1 MGFRKLRIAPIN
13 SWVSEDGYPVY
24 GPFVKLQDAAASNE
38 LNSVELTITNVTKEK
53 TFQADDKEEVK
64 KVVVRAEGTLK
75 VYECIPSVARA
86 MFGYAVDANGNTIE
100 KLNSAEKKRY
110 GVFFEGKTA
119 KDTKYQKYIYDVE
132 FEEISPTFST
142 DTGED
147 AATLEIPFKIRF
159 IEADG
164 AATRAATVYE
174 GNNGWVAN
182 EPTIMYKG
190 VQTQG
195 GLIPLN
201 APIISLDEN
210 DGVNWLAIPN
220 ASSYVVVV
228 NGVAQTAQ
236 TELAFPAETDAGSYS
251 VHVIAKGDGT
261 TYTDSPN
268 SNVVSY
274 TVEE

>member
-1 MGFRKLRIAPIN
+1 MGFRKLRIAPIS

-24 GPFVKLQDAAASNE
+24 GPFVKLQEASASNE

-75 VYECIPSVARA
+75 VYECIPEVCRN

-100 KLNSAEKKRY
+100 KLNSSDKKMY

-147 AATLEIPFKIRF
+147 AATLEIPFKVRF
-159 IEADG
+159 IEVDG
-164 AATRAATVYE
+164 APVRAATVYD
-174 GNNGWVAN
+174 GKNGWVAG

-190 VQTQG
+190 VEAQG

-201 APIISLDEN
+201 APIISLD
-210 DGVNWLAIPN
+210 DDDMASWAAIPN
-220 ASSYVVVV
+220 ATNYVVVV
-228 NGVAQTAQ
+228 NGAARTPQSEMV
-236 TELAFPAETDAGSYS
+236 FPAITDPGAYS

-261 TYTDSPN
+261 TYGDSQN

-274 TVEE
+274 TVL

>member
-24 GPFVKLQDAAASNE
+24 GPFVKLQDAVASNE

-75 VYECIPSVARA
+75 VYECIPSVCRE

-100 KLNSAEKKRY
+100 KLNSTNKKRY

-119 KDTKYQKYIYDVE
+119 KDAKYQKYIYDVE

-147 AATLEIPFKIRF
+147 APTLEIPFKVRF
-159 IEADG
+159 IEVEG
-164 AATRAATVYE
+164 NPVRSATVYE
-174 GNNGWVAN
+174 GNNGWVSG
-182 EPTIMYKG
+182 EPAIMYKG
-190 VQTQG
+190 AEVQG

-201 APIISLDEN
+201 APIISLDE
-210 DGVNWLAIPN
+210 DDMASWAAIPN
-220 ASSYVVVV
+220 ATNYVVVV
-228 NGVAQTAQ
+228 NGTAQ
-236 TELAFPAETDAGSYS
+236 AAQSELVFPAITEPGSYS

-261 TYTDSPN
+261 TYGDSAN

-274 TVEE
+274 TITD